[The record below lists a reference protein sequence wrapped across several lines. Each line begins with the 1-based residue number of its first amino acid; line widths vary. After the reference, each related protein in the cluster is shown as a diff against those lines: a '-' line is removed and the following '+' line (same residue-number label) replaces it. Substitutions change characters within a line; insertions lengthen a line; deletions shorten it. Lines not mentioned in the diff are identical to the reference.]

1 MLLKTSMEPATIA
14 KKISPSLTLAIDS
27 KAKALKA
34 EGKDICGFGAGEP
47 DFDTPDHI
55 KLAAAQSLAE
65 GFTKYTPSSGI
76 PELRQAIA
84 EKFKSENGV
93 DYKPHQVIVSCGAKH
108 SCYNAIL
115 ATCNPGDEVIIPAPY
130 WVSYPEMVKLAGAE
144 PYIVQTSAEN
154 GYKLTADELREAISP
169 STKMVILNSPGNPTG
184 SVYTENELAALV
196 EVALD
201 DDLFILSDEIYE
213 KIVYDDAKH
222 FSIASMSKQVFE
234 HTITV
239 NGFSKA
245 YSMTGWR
252 LGYLAA
258 PDPIAKAIDSI
269 QSHSTSNPTSFA
281 QKGAVA
287 ALKES
292 QDCVSEMV
300 KQFAQRRQL
309 MYDGLTSIPGVKCV
323 KPMGA
328 FYMLPDISEFRM
340 NSSVFCEKLLE
351 QALVA
356 AVPGVAFGD
365 DRVMRLSYACST
377 ENIEK
382 GISRIRDFC
391 ASLK

>member
-1 MLLKTSMEPATIA
+1 MEPANIA
-14 KKISPSLTLAIDS
+14 NRITPSLTLAIDS

-55 KLAAAQSLAE
+55 KLAAAQALAE

-84 EKFKSENGV
+84 EKLRNENGV
-93 DYKPHQVIVSCGAKH
+93 DYKPGQVIVSCGGKH

-130 WVSYPEMVKLAGAE
+130 WVSYPEMVKMVGAE
-144 PYIVQTSAEN
+144 PYIVPTKAEN
-154 GYKLTADELREAISP
+154 GYKLTPEELQNAISP
-169 STKMVILNSPGNPTG
+169 SSKLLILNSPNNPTG
-184 SVYTENELAALV
+184 SVYSENEIAALA
-196 EVALD
+196 EIAIE

-213 KIVYDDAKH
+213 KIVYDGARH
-222 FSIASMSKQVFE
+222 FSPASISKQVYDR
-234 HTITV
+234 TITV
-239 NGFSKA
+239 NGLSKSYA
-245 YSMTGWR
+245 MTGWR

-258 PDPIAKAIDSI
+258 PEPIAKAIDSI
-269 QSHSTSNPTSFA
+269 QSHATSNPTSFA

-292 QDCVSEMV
+292 QECVKEMV
-300 KQFAQRRQL
+300 RAFAERRDFIF
-309 MYDGLTSIPGVKCV
+309 DGLTSIAGIRCL

-328 FYMLPDISEFRM
+328 FYILADISSFGM
-340 NSSVFCEKLLE
+340 TSSQFCESLLD

-356 AVPGVAFGD
+356 AVPGIAFGD
-365 DRVMRLSYACST
+365 DRVIRLSYACGK

-382 GISRIRDFC
+382 GLSRIQDFC
-391 ASLK
+391 ARLRK

>member
-1 MLLKTSMEPATIA
+1 MEPANIA
-14 KKISPSLTLAIDS
+14 KKITPSLTLAIDS

-55 KLAAAQSLAE
+55 KLAAAQALAE

-76 PELRQAIA
+76 PELRQAIS
-84 EKFKSENGV
+84 EKFKVDNGV
-93 DYKPHQVIVSCGAKH
+93 DYKPNQIIVSCGAKH
-108 SCYNAIL
+108 SVYNALL
-115 ATCNPGDEVIIPAPY
+115 ATCNPGDEVVIPAPY
-130 WVSYPEMVKLAGAE
+130 WVSYPEMVKLVGAE
-144 PYIVQTSAEN
+144 PYIVKTSAAN
-154 GYKLTADELREAISP
+154 NYKMTPEELQAAISP

-196 EVALD
+196 EVAME
-201 DDLFILSDEIYE
+201 DDLYILSDEIYE

-222 FSIASMSKQVFE
+222 FSIASMSKKVYE

-239 NGFSKA
+239 NGFSKSYA
-245 YSMTGWR
+245 MTGWR

-258 PDPIAKAIDSI
+258 SDAIAKAIDSI

-287 ALKES
+287 ALRES
-292 QDCVSEMV
+292 QDCVNEML
-300 KQFAQRRQL
+300 KAFTSRRKL
-309 MYDGLTSIPGVKCV
+309 MYEGLTSLPGVNCV

-328 FYMLPDISEFRM
+328 FYMLPDISSFGM
-340 NSSVFCEKLLE
+340 TSTQFCEALLE

-356 AVPGVAFGD
+356 AVPGIAFGD
-365 DRVMRLSYACST
+365 DRVIRLSYACST

-382 GISRIRDFC
+382 GVSRLKDFC
-391 ASLK
+391 MRLKK

>member
-1 MLLKTSMEPATIA
+1 MEPANIA
-14 KKISPSLTLAIDS
+14 QKITPSLTLAIDS

-55 KLAAAQSLAE
+55 KLAAAQALAE

-84 EKFKSENGV
+84 EKLKVENSL
-93 DYKPHQVIVSCGAKH
+93 DYKPNQVVVSCGAKH
-108 SCYNAIL
+108 SCYNAVL

-130 WVSYPEMVKLAGAE
+130 WVSYPEIVKLTGAE
-144 PYIVQTSAEN
+144 PYIVQTKAEN
-154 GYKLTADELREAISP
+154 QFKMTAEELRGAISP
-169 STKMVILNSPGNPTG
+169 STKMVILNTPNNPTG
-184 SVYTENELAALV
+184 TVYTENELAALV
-196 EVALD
+196 EVALE

-213 KIVYDDAKH
+213 KIIYDGATH
-222 FSIASMSKQVFE
+222 FSIASISKQVYE
-234 HTITV
+234 RTITI
-239 NGFSKA
+239 NGFSKSYA
-245 YSMTGWR
+245 MTGWR

-258 PDPIAKAIDSI
+258 PEPIAKAVDSI
-269 QSHSTSNPTSFA
+269 QSHSTSNPCSFA

-292 QDCVSEMV
+292 QDCVHEMV
-300 KQFAQRRQL
+300 KSFAERRAL
-309 MYDGLTSIPGVKCV
+309 MHEGLTSIEGITCV

-328 FYMLPDISEFRM
+328 FYMLPDISSFGM
-340 NSSVFCEKLLE
+340 TSSQFCEALLD

-356 AVPGVAFGD
+356 AVPGIAFGND
-365 DRVMRLSYACST
+365 QTIRLSYACGV

-382 GISRIRDFC
+382 GISRIKDFC
-391 ASLK
+391 ARIRK